1 MNTFIRKKYLWGI
14 FVLVIIGVIVFKTDI
29 QKPVNSPED
38 LVLLGN
44 QMGVEGNHL
53 EASKAFK
60 NSIRIDPYYIPAYLG
75 LGISYGN
82 LQKNKEAIE
91 VLTEGIKL
99 NQVHSYVPQMQ
110 MSIANI
116 LDKKMNNKIAAV
128 EYVKKALQNF
138 TYHGNIAGVALAGQ
152 KLQQLESVS

>member
-1 MNTFIRKKYLWGI
+1 MKTFNRKKYLLGI
-14 FVLVIIGVIVFKTDI
+14 LILVIIGVIIFQTNP
-29 QKPVNSPED
+29 QKPKNSPED
-38 LVLLGN
+38 FVLLGN

-116 LDKKMNNKIAAV
+116 LYKKMNNKIAAV

>member
-14 FVLVIIGVIVFKTDI
+14 FILVIIGVITFQTNT
-29 QKPVNSPED
+29 QKPINSPED

-60 NSIRIDPYYIPAYLG
+60 NSIRIDPYYIPAYMG

-99 NQVHSYVPQMQ
+99 NQAHSYVPQMQ
-110 MSIANI
+110 MNIANI
-116 LDKKMNNKIAAV
+116 LYKKMNNKIAAV
-128 EYVKKALQNF
+128 VYVKKALQNF
-138 TYHGNIAGVALAGQ
+138 TYQGNIAGVALAGQ

>member
-1 MNTFIRKKYLWGI
+1 MKKFIRKKYLFGI
-14 FVLVIIGVIVFKTDI
+14 FVLVLIGVIVFKTDI

-44 QMGVEGNHL
+44 QMGVDGNHL

>member
-1 MNTFIRKKYLWGI
+1 MKKFIRKKYLFGV

>member
-14 FVLVIIGVIVFKTDI
+14 FVLVIIGVIIFKTDI

-44 QMGVEGNHL
+44 QMGVNGNHL

-82 LQKNKEAIE
+82 LQKNNEAIE
-91 VLTEGIKL
+91 VLNEGIKL
-99 NQVHSYVPQMQ
+99 NKVHSSVPQMQ
-110 MSIANI
+110 MNIANI
-116 LDKKMNNKIAAV
+116 LYKKMNNKIAAV

-138 TYHGNIAGVALAGQ
+138 TYQGNIAGVALAGQ

>member
-1 MNTFIRKKYLWGI
+1 MKKFIRKKYLFGI

>member
-1 MNTFIRKKYLWGI
+1 MNIFIRKKYLWGI
-14 FVLVIIGVIVFKTDI
+14 IILAIIGVIIFQTNI
-29 QKPVNSPED
+29 QKPENSPED
-38 LVLLGN
+38 FVLLGN

-60 NSIRIDPYYIPAYLG
+60 NSISIDPYYIPAYLG

-116 LDKKMNNKIAAV
+116 LHKKMNDKIAAV
-128 EYVKKALQNF
+128 EYAKKALQNF
-138 TYHGNIAGVALAGQ
+138 TYQGNIAGVALAGQ
-152 KLQQLESVS
+152 KLQQLE

>member
-1 MNTFIRKKYLWGI
+1 MNKFIRKKYLIGI
-14 FVLVIIGVIVFKTDI
+14 FILVIIGVTIFKTDT

-44 QMGVEGNHL
+44 QMGVDGNHL

-60 NSIRIDPYYIPAYLG
+60 NSIRIDPHYIPAYLG

-138 TYHGNIAGVALAGQ
+138 TYQGNIAGVALAGQ

>member
-1 MNTFIRKKYLWGI
+1 MNTFSRKIYLWEI
-14 FVLVIIGVIVFKTDI
+14 FIIVIIGVIIFQTNP
-29 QKPVNSPED
+29 QKPVNSPEN

-99 NQVHSYVPQMQ
+99 NQVHSYVPLMQ

-116 LDKKMNNKIAAV
+116 LHKKMNNKIAAV

-138 TYHGNIAGVALAGQ
+138 TYQGNIAGVALAGQ

>member
-14 FVLVIIGVIVFKTDI
+14 FILVIIGVITFQTNT
-29 QKPVNSPED
+29 QKPINSPED

-60 NSIRIDPYYIPAYLG
+60 NSIRIDPYYIPAYMG

-82 LQKNKEAIE
+82 LQKNKEAID

-99 NQVHSYVPQMQ
+99 NQSHSYVPQMQ
-110 MSIANI
+110 MNIANI
-116 LDKKMNNKIAAV
+116 LYKKMNNKIAAV
-128 EYVKKALQNF
+128 VYVKKALQNF
-138 TYHGNIAGVALAGQ
+138 TYQGNIAGVALAGQ

>member
-1 MNTFIRKKYLWGI
+1 MKKFIRKIYLFGI

>member
-1 MNTFIRKKYLWGI
+1 MKKFIRNKYLFGI
-14 FVLVIIGVIVFKTDI
+14 FVLVIIGVIIFKTDT

-38 LVLLGN
+38 LVFLGN
-44 QMGVEGNHL
+44 QMGVDGNHL

-91 VLTEGIKL
+91 VLNEGIKL

-138 TYHGNIAGVALAGQ
+138 TYQGNIAGVALAGQ

>member
-1 MNTFIRKKYLWGI
+1 MKTFNRKKYLLGI
-14 FVLVIIGVIVFKTDI
+14 LILVIIGVIIFQTNP
-29 QKPVNSPED
+29 QKPKNSPED
-38 LVLLGN
+38 FVLLGN

-116 LDKKMNNKIAAV
+116 LYKKMNNKISSV
-128 EYVKKALQNF
+128 EYVNKALQNF
-138 TYHGNIAGVALAGQ
+138 TYLGNIAGVALAGQ

>member
-1 MNTFIRKKYLWGI
+1 MNVFIRNKYLWGT
-14 FVLVIIGVIVFKTDI
+14 FVLVIIAVVIFQISIKKT
-29 QKPVNSPED
+29 VNSPED
-38 LVLLGN
+38 FVLLGN
-44 QMGVEGNHL
+44 QMGIEGNHL

-60 NSIRIDPYYIPAYLG
+60 KSIKIDPYYIPAYLG

-91 VLTEGIKL
+91 VLNEGIKL

-116 LDKKMNNKIAAV
+116 LYKKMNNKIAAV
-128 EYVKKALQNF
+128 KYVKKALQNF
-138 TYHGNIAGVALAGQ
+138 TYQGNIAGVAVAGQ

>member
-1 MNTFIRKKYLWGI
+1 MNTFNRKKYLWGI
-14 FVLVIIGVIVFKTDI
+14 FIIVIIGVIIFQTNT
-29 QKPVNSPED
+29 QKPVNSPEH

>member
-1 MNTFIRKKYLWGI
+1 MKKFIRKKYLFGI
-14 FVLVIIGVIVFKTDI
+14 FVLVLIGVIVFKTDI

-116 LDKKMNNKIAAV
+116 IDKKMNNKIAAV

>member
-1 MNTFIRKKYLWGI
+1 MKTFNRKKYLWGI
-14 FVLVIIGVIVFKTDI
+14 LILVVIGAIIFQTNP
-29 QKPVNSPED
+29 QKPKNSPED
-38 LVLLGN
+38 FVLLGN

-116 LDKKMNNKIAAV
+116 LYKKMNNKIAAV

-138 TYHGNIAGVALAGQ
+138 TYQGNIAGVALAGQ

>member
-1 MNTFIRKKYLWGI
+1 MDTFNRKKYLWGI
-14 FVLVIIGVIVFKTDI
+14 FIILIIGVIIFQTST

-116 LDKKMNNKIAAV
+116 LYKKMNNKIAAV

-138 TYHGNIAGVALAGQ
+138 TYQGNIAGVALAGQ

>member
-1 MNTFIRKKYLWGI
+1 MKTFNRKKYLWGI
-14 FVLVIIGVIVFKTDI
+14 LILVVIGVIIFQTNP
-29 QKPVNSPED
+29 QKPKNSPED
-38 LVLLGN
+38 FVLLGN

-53 EASKAFK
+53 AASKAFK

-116 LDKKMNNKIAAV
+116 LYKKMNNKIAAV

-138 TYHGNIAGVALAGQ
+138 TYQGNIAGVALAGQ

>member
-1 MNTFIRKKYLWGI
+1 MKTFNRKKYLWGI
-14 FVLVIIGVIVFKTDI
+14 LILVIIGVIIFQTNT
-29 QKPVNSPED
+29 QKPKNSPED
-38 LVLLGN
+38 FVLLGN

-60 NSIRIDPYYIPAYLG
+60 SSIRIDPYYIPAYLG

-91 VLTEGIKL
+91 VFIEGIKL

-116 LDKKMNNKIAAV
+116 LYKKMNNKIAAV

-138 TYHGNIAGVALAGQ
+138 TYQGNIAGVALAGQ

>member
-1 MNTFIRKKYLWGI
+1 MKKFIRKKYLFGI
-14 FVLVIIGVIVFKTDI
+14 FVLVLIGVIVFKTDI

-91 VLTEGIKL
+91 VLNEGIKL

-110 MSIANI
+110 MSIANL

>member
-1 MNTFIRKKYLWGI
+1 MKKFIRNKYLFGI

>member
-1 MNTFIRKKYLWGI
+1 
-14 FVLVIIGVIVFKTDI
+14 
-29 QKPVNSPED
+29 
-38 LVLLGN
+38 
-44 QMGVEGNHL
+44 
-53 EASKAFK
+53 
-60 NSIRIDPYYIPAYLG
+60 LG

-138 TYHGNIAGVALAGQ
+138 TYQGNMAGVALAGQ
-152 KLQQLESVS
+152 KLQQLKSVS

>member
-1 MNTFIRKKYLWGI
+1 MNTFNRKKYLWGI
-14 FVLVIIGVIVFKTDI
+14 FIIVIIGVIIFQTNT
-29 QKPVNSPED
+29 QKAVNSPEH

-116 LDKKMNNKIAAV
+116 LYKKMNNKLAAV

-138 TYHGNIAGVALAGQ
+138 TYQGNIAGVALAGQ

>member
-1 MNTFIRKKYLWGI
+1 MSVFIGKKYLWGI
-14 FVLVIIGVIVFKTDI
+14 LILVIIAVVLFQTNI
-29 QKPVNSPED
+29 QKTVNSPED

-44 QMGVEGNHL
+44 QMRVEGNHL

-60 NSIRIDPYYIPAYLG
+60 NSIRIDPYYIPAYMG

-91 VLTEGIKL
+91 VFTEGIKL
-99 NQVHSYVPQMQ
+99 NQAHSYVPQMQ
-110 MSIANI
+110 INIANI
-116 LDKKMNNKIAAV
+116 LYKKMNNKIAAV

-138 TYHGNIAGVALAGQ
+138 TYQGNIAGVALAGQ

>member
-1 MNTFIRKKYLWGI
+1 MKKFIRKKYLFGI
-14 FVLVIIGVIVFKTDI
+14 FVLVLIGVIVFKTDI

>member
-1 MNTFIRKKYLWGI
+1 MNTFNRKKYLWGI
-14 FVLVIIGVIVFKTDI
+14 FILVIIGVIIFETNT
-29 QKPVNSPED
+29 QKPINSPED
-38 LVLLGN
+38 FVLLGN

-116 LDKKMNNKIAAV
+116 LYKKMNNKIAAV

-138 TYHGNIAGVALAGQ
+138 TYQGNIAGVALAGQ

>member
-1 MNTFIRKKYLWGI
+1 MNTFSRKIYLWGI
-14 FVLVIIGVIVFKTDI
+14 FIIVIIGVMIFQTNP

-82 LQKNKEAIE
+82 LQKNKEAID

-99 NQVHSYVPQMQ
+99 NQAHSYVPQMQ
-110 MSIANI
+110 MNIANI
-116 LDKKMNNKIAAV
+116 LYKKMNNKIAAV

-138 TYHGNIAGVALAGQ
+138 TYQGNNAGVALAGQ

>member
-1 MNTFIRKKYLWGI
+1 MKKFIRKKYLFGI
-14 FVLVIIGVIVFKTDI
+14 FVLVLIGVIVFKTDI

-60 NSIRIDPYYIPAYLG
+60 NSIRIDPYYMPAYLG

-110 MSIANI
+110 MSIASI
-116 LDKKMNNKIAAV
+116 TYEKINDAKLAV
-128 EYVKKALQNF
+128 TFLKKALQN
-138 TYHGNIAGVALAGQ
+138 
-152 KLQQLESVS
+152 